1 MSGNSHVRRS
11 AMFRSAVF
19 VVLLWGLKQRRR
31 FGGLRRCFRESR
43 SHPRISVKVT
53 SPFGNTLH
61 HQENATHGQFAFTT
75 KEAGNYLACFSSDG
89 HYEGAGELSVNID
102 WKTGIA
108 AKDWESVARKEKIEG
123 VELELRKLEG
133 AVEAIHENLL
143 YLKDREAELRT
154 TSENTN
160 ARVAWFSIM
169 SLGICISVSDAL
181 SMGKNE
187 EQDLRQREQSIE
199 SGDSEGNPGRF
210 WIVLSRF
217 SNEFSFRCVFV
228 LFLGLSV
235 LLPGIFWLLPSRS
248 VKSGFDAKEAIK
260 LSAPAHAYFTLGKPV
275 SELVRNIEKLEYD
288 IFEEIGVPDTKVAIL
303 SMHQSGASN
312 STYVVFGVLP
322 DPVTRPINNVSLSVL
337 KSSLIELF
345 LRHSNLT
352 LTTTI
357 FGRPSGFEILKFP
370 GGITVTP
377 LPSASIWQKSQ
388 ILFNFTLNNSIS
400 EIDDKFVELM
410 DQLKYGLKLRSYEN
424 LFVQLTNR
432 NGSTTSSPIIV
443 QASVMSDGF
452 GSLLPQ
458 RLKQLAQ
465 TITGSPA
472 KNLGLNNSVF
482 GKVKSISLSSYL
494 KDTLHPTPST
504 PSPAPSPGPSMSR
517 HPTFSPTHS
526 PGRAPAPKIP
536 HLTAAPPGHVPIH
549 SPGPGSGSYPT
560 FPPLISPEPSSSATH
575 LPPPCPY
582 SHPAIPPRSSPRSH
596 SSRTS
601 NHPPLMSPRSK
612 LSPDQP
618 PLPSVSYSSRPGQGM
633 DSTKGSVYAPHA
645 QSPPA
650 QSPLSIAADVLPKE
664 LWLSAFLGFLTF
676 HLHL

>member
-1 MSGNSHVRRS
+1 
-11 AMFRSAVF
+11 
-19 VVLLWGLKQRRR
+19 
-31 FGGLRRCFRESR
+31 
-43 SHPRISVKVT
+43 
-53 SPFGNTLH
+53 
-61 HQENATHGQFAFTT
+61 
-75 KEAGNYLACFSSDG
+75 
-89 HYEGAGELSVNID
+89 
-102 WKTGIA
+102 
-108 AKDWESVARKEKIEG
+108 
-123 VELELRKLEG
+123 
-133 AVEAIHENLL
+133 
-143 YLKDREAELRT
+143 
-154 TSENTN
+154 
-160 ARVAWFSIM
+160 
-169 SLGICISVSDAL
+169 
-181 SMGKNE
+181 MGKNE
-187 EQDLRQREQSIE
+187 DNLQQREQSIE
-199 SGDSEGNPGRF
+199 SGNSQGNPGFLCGRF
-210 WIVLSRF
+210 W
-217 SNEFSFRCVFV
+217 NEFSFRCVFV

-235 LLPGIFWLLPSRS
+235 LLSGIFWFIPSRS
-248 VKSGFDAKEAIK
+248 VKSGFDAKQALK
-260 LSAPAHAYFTLGKPV
+260 LSAPVHAYFTLEKPV

-322 DPVTRPINNVSLSVL
+322 DPVNRPINNVSLSVL
-337 KSSLIELF
+337 RSSLIELF

-352 LTTTI
+352 LTTSI
-357 FGRPSGFEILKFP
+357 FGRPSDFEILKFP

-388 ILFNFTLNNSIS
+388 ILFNFTLYNSIS
-400 EIDDKFVELM
+400 EIDDKFIELM

-432 NGSTTSSPIIV
+432 NGSTMSSPVIV
-443 QASVMSDGF
+443 QAAVMSDGF

-465 TITGSPA
+465 TIIGSPA

-494 KDTLHPTPST
+494 KGTLHPTPPT

-526 PGRAPAPKIP
+526 PASAPKKP
-536 HLTAAPPGHVPIH
+536 HLTVAPSGHGPIR

-560 FPPLISPEPSSSATH
+560 FPPLISPKPSSSPTH

-582 SHPAIPPRSSPRSH
+582 SRPAIPPRSSPRSH

-601 NHPPLMSPRSK
+601 NRPPLMSPPSK

-618 PLPSVSYSSRPGQGM
+618 PLPSVSYGSHPGQGM
-633 DSTKGSVYAPHA
+633 DSTKGPVSAPHA

-650 QSPLSIAADVLPKE
+650 QSPSSIAADVLPNE